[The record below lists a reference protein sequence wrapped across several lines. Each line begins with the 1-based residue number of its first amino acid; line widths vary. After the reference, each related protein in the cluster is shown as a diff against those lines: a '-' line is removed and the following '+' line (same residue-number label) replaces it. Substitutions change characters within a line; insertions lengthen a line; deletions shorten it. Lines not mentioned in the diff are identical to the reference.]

1 MSYSHYKNGM
11 CLDEILLFEYQVS
24 SKDPQI
30 FVKFI
35 ALFSLFFTE
44 VVHFCR
50 MIKCPSIG
58 SLAKVVVIVVHKFGF
73 DNIINNK

>member
-35 ALFSLFFTE
+35 ALFHFFSPRLFIFVE
-44 VVHFCR
+44 W
-50 MIKCPSIG
+50 
-58 SLAKVVVIVVHKFGF
+58 
-73 DNIINNK
+73 